1 MHAQFQYFPANFVY
15 LNIER
20 EGKGEI
26 PLEEK
31 NNYQRKDNMS
41 LTRFL
46 PEKSPNKK
54 LLTFYAAI
62 LVFVSAKRSSNR
74 PKHFQIDLND
84 KILTAQNS
92 LKGARN
98 NCLIETV
105 QNSPNKKRPSNLTR
119 YV

>member
-1 MHAQFQYFPANFVY
+1 MRRK
-15 LNIER
+15 III
-20 EGKGEI
+20 K
-26 PLEEK
+26 EK
-31 NNYQRKDNMS
+31 ITCRLHD
-41 LTRFL
+41 FF

-92 LKGARN
+92 LKGAGN
-98 NCLIETV
+98 NCLLEAV
-105 QNSPNKKRPSNLTR
+105 QNSPNKKRPSNLAR

>member
-1 MHAQFQYFPANFVY
+1 MHAQFQYFPANFIY
-15 LNIER
+15 LNTER

-41 LTRFL
+41 LTQFL

-54 LLTFYAAI
+54 LLTFYDAI

-84 KILTAQNS
+84 KILTA
-92 LKGARN
+92 
-98 NCLIETV
+98 
-105 QNSPNKKRPSNLTR
+105 
-119 YV
+119 